1 MACMCFQQREPRLK
15 ARSTNLP
22 ILLEAAD
29 IGIFFAA
36 QMIVPFFFF
45 LRKRRVEGG
54 GLATV
59 EVRRGAFEEGR
70 VACYENVFDG

>member
-1 MACMCFQQREPRLK
+1 MCFQQLKSRLK

-54 GLATV
+54 GLAAV
-59 EVRRGAFEEGR
+59 EVRRGAIEEGR
-70 VACYENVFDG
+70 VARYENVFDG